1 MKLKCPNCDVDLPA
15 RQMNAQADVAVCREC
30 DEAFRISTL
39 LGTEPVTIRNAG
51 WVSNVPDSFDIN
63 QPPSGITYDNHGMG
77 WRIASTT
84 RNALAFFMVPFM
96 CVWSGFT
103 LGGIYG
109 TQIVNGKF
117 ELMQSLFGIPFLLG
131 TLLFG
136 SIALLSV
143 AGRMVI
149 RSDEMDHDAGSIF
162 LGVGPIGWTT
172 RFRWSDVLRVEEGY
186 ASGNNGN
193 HSKQLTLVR
202 DRGDIHFGSMLSEQR
217 RRYVL
222 HALQQLISNRAF

>member
-1 MKLKCPNCDVDLPA
+1 MKLKCPNCDIYLPA
-15 RQMNAQADVAVCREC
+15 RQMNVEADVAVCREC
-30 DEAFRISTL
+30 DEAFKISTL

-51 WVSNVPDSFDIN
+51 WVTDAPDSFDIH
-63 QPPSGITYDNHGMG
+63 QPPSGASYENNGMG
-77 WRIASTT
+77 WRIKSTT
-84 RNALAFFMVPFM
+84 RNAAAFFLVPFM
-96 CVWSGFT
+96 CVWSGFS

-109 TQIVNGKF
+109 TQIANGKF
-117 ELMQSLFGIPFLLG
+117 ELMQSLFGIPFVLG

-136 SIALLSV
+136 SFALLSV
-143 AGRMVI
+143 AGRTVI

-172 RFRWSDVLRVEEGY
+172 RFRWSDVLRIEEGY

-193 HSKQLTLVR
+193 NSKQLTLVR
-202 DRGDIHFGSMLSEQR
+202 DQGDIHFGSMLSEQR

-222 HALQQLISNRAF
+222 HALRQLTSNRGY